1 MSSINKNVDSF
12 TVVRNLKKFMPEDQ
26 ATALYGILGGKVD
39 TLTTLPLA
47 INVAFATALVPAIS
61 AAKARKDKK
70 QLHKNIIFIIIIN
83 VDRITLYNRNDY
95 ICTTNFKF
103 IISKC
108 K

>member
-1 MSSINKNVDSF
+1 
-12 TVVRNLKKFMPEDQ
+12 MPEDQ

-47 INVAFATALVPAIS
+47 INVALQQHWFQQYQQQKHEKI
-61 AAKARKDKK
+61 
-70 QLHKNIIFIIIIN
+70 KNNYTKTSFSLLLSMLIGLP
-83 VDRITLYNRNDY
+83 LYNRNDY